1 MGGTGC
7 GFAFYIATFF
17 KVMVKSTDD
26 LPLKLA
32 KKAGPFL
39 ILPFLPFLIEDINLS
54 DFIPINIGFLRG
66 QGNNEDRF
74 SAPLQY

>member
-1 MGGTGC
+1 MITDESKHKGGL
-7 GFAFYIATFF
+7 
-17 KVMVKSTDD
+17 KS
-26 LPLKLA
+26 

-39 ILPFLPFLIEDINLS
+39 ILPFLIEYINLS
-54 DFIPINIGFLRG
+54 DFVPINIGSLRR